1 MRFLLDRI
9 AAGRSPC
16 LLEFGLV
23 SLMTNDLRVL
33 GWITKAAQ
41 FSGRDAKCGADFNM
55 SGLNNGTK

>member
-1 MRFLLDRI
+1 M
-9 AAGRSPC
+9 AGGMSPC

-41 FSGRDAKCGADFNM
+41 FCGRDAKYGTDFNM
-55 SGLNNGTK
+55 DKNNDIK